1 MEKYIENAAN
11 QRKWC
16 KKETGKNLGNIDKKC
31 MNRLKT
37 HEEDIDD
44 IETAGTHDNNQRKSC
59 KIHWKMLER
68 YSEGKCDNNLAG
80 KFDNNQNKGC
90 KICWNMEETGATA
103 RNKL

>member
-1 MEKYIENAAN
+1 
-11 QRKWC
+11 
-16 KKETGKNLGNIDKKC
+16 

-37 HEEDIDD
+37 HEEDI
-44 IETAGTHDNNQRKSC
+44 ETAGKHDNNQRKSC

-80 KFDNNQNKGC
+80 KCDNNQNKGC

-103 RNKL
+103 GTNYDDAVNMLEKYSESAGKITTRGNGAKTIRN

>member
-1 MEKYIENAAN
+1 
-11 QRKWC
+11 
-16 KKETGKNLGNIDKKC
+16 

-37 HEEDIDD
+37 HEEDIE
-44 IETAGTHDNNQRKSC
+44 IAGKHDNNQRKSC

-80 KFDNNQNKGC
+80 KCDNNQNKGC

-103 RNKL
+103 TKTIGNWRRRVKLLEKYIENAWNAGNERKWYKKP